1 MYICIVYMKDIYI
14 YINYVNY
21 IYSLH
26 SLISQKVKK

>member
-1 MYICIVYMKDIYI
+1 MYSIYERYIYI